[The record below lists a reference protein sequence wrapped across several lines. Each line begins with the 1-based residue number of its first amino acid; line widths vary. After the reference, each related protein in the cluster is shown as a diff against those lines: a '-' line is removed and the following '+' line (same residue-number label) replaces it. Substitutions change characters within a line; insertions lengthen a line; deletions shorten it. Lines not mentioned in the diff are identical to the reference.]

1 MFKKRDRQKKGDKVI
16 DIQAGMEGNL
26 KFSTPV
32 NLRISGSFVGELD
45 IKGSLAI
52 GEKAD
57 VQARV
62 IKGENISIS
71 GKVKG
76 DIICSKRLEIFA
88 PAKIIGNIKTPT
100 LIINEGA
107 MLKGKCQMPAEDEKS
122 ELKRHSKKK
131 R

>member
-1 MFKKRDRQKKGDKVI
+1 MFKKSDRQKKGDKVI
-16 DIQAGMEGNL
+16 DIQAGIEGNL

-32 NLRISGSFVGELD
+32 NLKISGRFEGELD

-57 VQARV
+57 VQAKV
-62 IKGENISIS
+62 IKGDDISIT

-88 PAKIIGNIKTPT
+88 PAKVIGNIKTPT
-100 LIINEGA
+100 LIIEEGA
-107 MLKGKCQMPAEDEKS
+107 ILKGKCQMPSDEKKN
-122 ELKRHSKKK
+122 EPKKHSKKK
-131 R
+131 K